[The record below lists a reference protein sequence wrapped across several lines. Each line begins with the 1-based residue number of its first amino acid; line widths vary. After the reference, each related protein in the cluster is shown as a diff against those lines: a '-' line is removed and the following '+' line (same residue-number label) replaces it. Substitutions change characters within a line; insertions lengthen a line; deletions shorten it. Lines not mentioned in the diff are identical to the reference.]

1 MVRAAQTL
9 KIADTESAA
18 LIAGARAWLGQ
29 PRRNRAE
36 WGFPHFLWL
45 KCGRVEQ
52 HQQHDIAVGIEL
64 NAPDPLAPIG
74 TFGESTSFDLDTNG
88 TPGTLAYSV
97 ISGCAGNRE
106 FKTKTLCGGELGK
119 LAGHAKRLACE
130 RVIFGCQRP
139 DGS

>member
-1 MVRAAQTL
+1 MGGTEQTL
-9 KIADTESAA
+9 EIADAESAA
-18 LIAGARAWLGQ
+18 FVPGPRAWLGQ

-36 WGFPHFLWL
+36 RGFPHFLRL
-45 KCGRVEQ
+45 ERGSVEQ

-64 NAPDPLAPIG
+64 DAPDPLAPIG
-74 TFGESTSFDLDTNG
+74 AFGESTSFNLDTNG
-88 TPGTLAYSV
+88 TPGALAYSV

-106 FKTKTLCGGELGK
+106 FKTETLCGGELGN